1 VNQRILVDIYR
12 LKMEAT
18 GSSEKFVN

>member
-1 VNQRILVDIYR
+1 
-12 LKMEAT
+12 MEAT

>member
-1 VNQRILVDIYR
+1 M
-12 LKMEAT
+12 KMEAT